1 LYFAK
6 DFSSLSYRTISTFMK
21 ILVAEDEPLMLMAI
35 EAKLKNE
42 GFEVIGVQDGREAL
56 KILETVIPDLIITD
70 ILMPYTSG
78 LELISIVKSEQ
89 NKKVPIIVLSGLGQE
104 DTVMEAF
111 QLGAD
116 DFITKPFNPTEL
128 SVRVKRLLKISTGS
142 IKRK

>member
-1 LYFAK
+1 
-6 DFSSLSYRTISTFMK
+6 MK

-42 GFEVIGVQDGREAL
+42 GFEVIGTHDGRQAL
-56 KILETVIPDLIITD
+56 KALETLVPDLIITD

-78 LELISIVKSEQ
+78 LELISIVKSNH
-89 NKKVPIIVLSGLGQE
+89 NKKIPIIVLSGLGQE

-128 SVRVKRLLKISTGS
+128 AVRVRRLLKIPTTPS
-142 IKRK
+142 KENK

>member
-1 LYFAK
+1 
-6 DFSSLSYRTISTFMK
+6 MK

-42 GFEVIGVQDGREAL
+42 GFEVIGAPDGREAL
-56 KILETVIPDLIITD
+56 KILENYAPDIIVTD

-78 LELISIVKSEQ
+78 LELISIIKSNI
-89 NKKVPIIVLSGLGQE
+89 NKNIPIIVLSGLGQE
-104 DTVMEAF
+104 NTVMEAF

-128 SVRVKRLLKISTGS
+128 AVRVKRLLKLPTSST
-142 IKRK
+142 KRK

>member
-1 LYFAK
+1 
-6 DFSSLSYRTISTFMK
+6 MK

-35 EAKLKNE
+35 ETKLKNE
-42 GFEVIGVQDGREAL
+42 GFEVIGVPDGREAL
-56 KILETVIPDLIITD
+56 KTLETTIPDLIITD

-78 LELISIVKSEQ
+78 LELIGIVNSNQ
-89 NKKVPIIVLSGLGQE
+89 KKKIPVIVLSGLGQE

-128 SVRVKRLLKISTGS
+128 SVRVKRLLKIPTVPGR
-142 IKRK
+142 RK

>member
-1 LYFAK
+1 
-6 DFSSLSYRTISTFMK
+6 MK

-42 GFEVIGVQDGREAL
+42 GFEVTRAQDGREAL
-56 KILETVIPDLIITD
+56 KSLETSLPDLIITD

-78 LELISIVKSEQ
+78 LELISIVKSNQ
-89 NKKVPIIVLSGLGQE
+89 NKKIPIIVLSGLGQE

-128 SVRVKRLLKISTGS
+128 SVRVKRLLKIPTGPA
-142 IKRK
+142 KRK